1 MASLSWSTT
10 ALRPRE
16 QFSYW
21 HDAVCDAFLTV
32 ATERPRGDAF
42 EGSIRSYPLGAVTFT
57 AVRSEAHDVLRTK
70 AGVARTVDDQV
81 FVNLQLR
88 GRCVMRQDGRELVMV
103 PGDSA
108 FIDGTRRFD
117 LLFVDDMQLVCIQ
130 VPRRLLAARLGR
142 IDARTCMPLSDTP
155 GVGALL
161 RSYLTAVGD
170 NIADIPGAQY
180 EAVAENLCD
189 LIGIAAGAAPRTL
202 ENGPAAL
209 RAAQRQAVMAY
220 IRTMSADPEL
230 SPGGAARHFR
240 CSVRTLHG
248 LFEGAGT
255 TFGRYLREQRLLAC
269 YRALTEAARRDE
281 TVAQIAFAAGFN
293 DLSYFHRRF
302 RERFGVTP
310 DAARRDAAE
319 PSR

>member
-21 HDAVCDAFLTV
+21 HDAVCDTFLTV
-32 ATERPRGDAF
+32 ATERPRGDTF
-42 EGSIRSYPLGAVTFT
+42 EGMIRSYPLGAVTFT

-88 GRCVMRQDGRELVMV
+88 GRCIMRQDGRELIMGA
-103 PGDSA
+103 GDTA

-117 LLFVDDMQLVCIQ
+117 LLFVDDMQLVCVQ

-142 IDARTCMPLSDTP
+142 LEGRTCLPLADTP
-155 GVGALL
+155 GIGALL

-170 NIADIPGAQY
+170 NIAEIPSAQC

-189 LIGIAAGAAPRTL
+189 LIGIAAGAAPHTL
-202 ENGPAAL
+202 ENGATAL
-209 RAAQRQAVMAY
+209 RAAQRQAVMAH
-220 IRTMSADPEL
+220 IRTMSADPDL
-230 SPGGAARHFR
+230 DPSAVAAHFR

-269 YRALTEAARRDE
+269 QRALTDPARRHE
-281 TVAQIAFAAGFN
+281 TVAQIAFATGFN

-302 RERFGVTP
+302 RERFGLTP
-310 DAARRDAAE
+310 EAARRDAVE
-319 PSR
+319 PSC

>member
-1 MASLSWSTT
+1 MTSLSWSTA

-32 ATERPRGDAF
+32 ATERPRGAAF
-42 EGSIRSYPLGAVTFT
+42 EGAIRSHALGAVTFT
-57 AVRSEAHDVLRTK
+57 AVRSEAHDVLRTR

-88 GRCVMRQDGRELVMV
+88 GRCVMRQDGRELMMDA
-103 PGDSA
+103 GDAA
-108 FIDGTRRFD
+108 FVDGTRRFD
-117 LLFVDDMQLVCIQ
+117 LLFLDDMRLVCVQ

-142 IDARTCMPLSDTP
+142 LEGRTCQPLADTP

-161 RSYLTAVGD
+161 RSYLSAVGD
-170 NIADIPGAQY
+170 GIADIPRAQY

-189 LIGIAAGAAPRTL
+189 LIGIAAGAAPCVL
-202 ENGPAAL
+202 ERGPRAL
-209 RAAQRQAVMAY
+209 RAAQRQAVMAH
-220 IRTMSADPEL
+220 IRTISADPGL
-230 SPGGAARHFR
+230 DPAAVARHFR

-269 YRALTEAARRDE
+269 RRALADPARRHE

-302 RERFGVTP
+302 RERFGATP
-310 DAARRDAAE
+310 EAARRDGAPPPA
-319 PSR
+319 